1 MYALVPDFLCIP
13 CLHLPFVTLAA
24 LFPSCSAYT
33 EAYKV
38 CTVAAGPQMGFAA
51 ETLCE
56 EDQGRT
62 SEEEEGTDINY
73 DRQVGSPAC

>member
-1 MYALVPDFLCIP
+1 MYALESDFLCIP
-13 CLHLPFVTLAA
+13 CLHLIVMSAVV
-24 LFPSCSAYT
+24 FPSCSAYT

-38 CTVAAGPQMGFAA
+38 CTVAAGPQMGFVA
-51 ETLCE
+51 ETQCE

-62 SEEEEGTDINY
+62 SEEEEGTDLNY